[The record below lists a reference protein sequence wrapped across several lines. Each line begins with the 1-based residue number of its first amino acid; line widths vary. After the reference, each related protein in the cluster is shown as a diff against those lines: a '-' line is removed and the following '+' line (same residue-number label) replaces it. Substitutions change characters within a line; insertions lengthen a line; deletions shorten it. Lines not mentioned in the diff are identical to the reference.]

1 MAITD
6 GTLEFQL
13 HLGEADRLSVRIH
26 SADNQHS
33 FRVVIGGGHLEITK
47 NPEQGE
53 GQDKTVQL
61 ANVRVKLKR
70 DSWQNLRLTF
80 QGDELTAQIAGAT
93 AKGKHAVI
101 AQPKGVF
108 NLLAFEGEIGFRDL
122 KVVR

>member
-1 MAITD
+1 V
-6 GTLEFQL
+6 LEFQM

-26 SADNQHS
+26 TADNLHT
-33 FRVVIGGGHLEITK
+33 FRIVVGGGRIEIAK

-61 ANVRVKLKR
+61 VSERVKLKR
-70 DSWQNLRLTF
+70 DAWQTLRLIF
-80 QGDELTAQIAGAT
+80 KGDELTAQIAGAS

-101 AQPKGVF
+101 ALPKGVF